1 MKSRILLLL
10 GGVFFGVLC
19 GVLITTVLYR
29 ELLDEV
35 AARIKVR
42 TDERLVDL
50 FGTDFQVDSVF
61 GAFIA
66 IKSGADPGVLKF
78 FPSDLKKAAAFQVR
92 TDDRG
97 RLTSFKAVSA
107 DGNEAVFSN
116 FDATTGELVNS
127 GVTNTG
133 KNIHTK
139 DLNADG
145 VADIITSLKT
155 GEVKVRIGGDLL
167 EGRID
172 EDNQIIVDTPRE
184 SLRLILNENGELNLV
199 PTEQR

>member
-1 MKSRILLLL
+1 
-10 GGVFFGVLC
+10 VLC